1 MRGMDAGLDG
11 PTGVPVPTNL
21 AAHVGV
27 PLGRPVTVVVVGA
40 GARGGAYAELVASV
54 ATPARVVAV
63 AEPRDE
69 VRTAVA
75 QRHAI
80 PTDRSLSDWRE
91 LVDRP
96 RLADLAI
103 IATQDHDHVGPAA
116 ALARLGYD
124 LLIEKPLA
132 PDEAGIAAIREA
144 VEEAGVT
151 AAVCHV
157 LRYTPHTRAVRAL
170 LAEGA
175 IGDLVSVQ
183 HLEPIGWYHFAH
195 SFVRGNWRRE
205 DQASSLLLAKSCHDL
220 DWLCDIIDRP
230 IEQVASFGSLT
241 HFRREAAP
249 TGAGQR
255 CNACDIEPDCPYSA
269 VRLYHLGAEWV
280 AAGGAD
286 QELPA
291 ASTDA
296 ELGQPVAG
304 GDGRDGRRSDA
315 TITLQHPDR
324 HRVSPST
331 AAYFARIA
339 VGGVDPTHE
348 SVDHAL
354 ATGPYGR
361 CVYDCDN
368 DVVDH
373 QVVALAFQGG
383 VTVDFQ
389 LTAFTP
395 LEGRRSRLFGTHG
408 QVVSDGR
415 WLEVTDFRSGTT
427 RTLDTLPAVT
437 STSSADAG
445 HGGGDAGLIE
455 GVLRA
460 LWSGRPDTIRSDLGS
475 SLVSHRIAFAA
486 ERSRRNGTVERV
498 VTE

>member
-1 MRGMDAGLDG
+1 MAGESFGNLRDHPGEPLD
-11 PTGVPVPTNL
+11 
-21 AAHVGV
+21 
-27 PLGRPVTVVVVGA
+27 RPVTVVVVGA

-63 AEPRDE
+63 VEPRDE

-75 QRHAI
+75 RRHAI
-80 PTDRSLSDWRE
+80 PSHRRLSDWRE

-103 IATQDHDHVGPAA
+103 IATQDHDHVGPAV

-144 VEEAGVT
+144 VAEAGVT

-230 IEQVASFGSLT
+230 IEQVVSFGNLT

-249 TGAGQR
+249 NDAGQR
-255 CNACDIEPDCPYSA
+255 CDTCEIEPDCPYSA
-269 VRLYHLGAEWV
+269 VRLYHLGAQWASGSGDHEVPV
-280 AAGGAD
+280 AA
-286 QELPA
+286 
-291 ASTDA
+291 TDA
-296 ELGQPVAG
+296 DLGRLAAEV
-304 GDGRDGRRSDA
+304 DGRHGRQPDA
-315 TITLQHPDR
+315 NVDLKHPDR
-324 HRVSPST
+324 HQVSPST

-348 SVDHAL
+348 LVEDAL

-373 QVVALAFQGG
+373 QVVALAFRGG

-427 RTLDTLPAVT
+427 RTLDTLPAAS
-437 STSSADAG
+437 STSADAG

-455 GVLRA
+455 GVLQA

-498 VTE
+498 VPE